1 MHMIFQKSSNPTKLS
16 EKESKIEFG
25 KTLRNIFA
33 RKAIL
38 FKSCLQKLEQTYV
51 EFNFINTVE

>member
-1 MHMIFQKSSNPTKLS
+1 MHMIFQKSSNPSKLS

>member
-1 MHMIFQKSSNPTKLS
+1 MIFQKSSNPTKLS